1 MQTSSADA
9 KSRARKDAAARRKR
23 AFDGPDAAELVRA
36 ANHRLSGFLAAHF
49 GPACAKTVLAGYM
62 PMRTELDPLPAMRAH
77 PGPVC
82 VPLVPGAAQPLVFH
96 RWAPDMPMVE
106 GAFGAHVPARADAL
120 VPQALIVPM
129 LGFDRRG
136 YRLGY
141 GGGFY
146 DRTLQR
152 LRAQGRCL
160 AIGFAF
166 DVQELDELPIDE
178 YDQRLDVMI
187 TPTRLMR
194 FPG

>member
-1 MQTSSADA
+1 MHTPPAEA

-23 AFDGPDAAELVRA
+23 AFDGPDADDLIHT
-36 ANHRLSGFLAAHF
+36 ANQRLSGFLAAQF
-49 GPACAKTVLAGYM
+49 GPACSDIVLAGYM
-62 PMRTELDPLPAMRAH
+62 PMRSELDPLPAMRAH

-82 VPLVPGAAQPLVFH
+82 VPVVPGRAQPLLFH

-106 GAFGAHVPARADAL
+106 GAFGAYVPARAELL

-166 DVQELDELPIDE
+166 DAQELNELPIDE
-178 YDQRLDVMI
+178 NDQRLDVMI
-187 TPTRLMR
+187 TPTRLMH